1 MASTAATTPQ
11 DGNSPVAGAPL
22 QDEHSPARV
31 GTPPDGD
38 GPVEAGSP
46 RDSTQHASPDP
57 PSKPTSG
64 PAAPV
69 RLPPGPRASAVLQ
82 TLAWALAPTWV
93 MDQCAKRMG
102 EAFTLTFAPS
112 GMKLVMVSDPEA
124 VKTVFTAPPEVA
136 PSGAGSS
143 PIAPIMGP
151 SSVIVLTGPEHMR
164 QRKLLLPPFHGER
177 MREYESTI
185 VEATRR
191 DMASWELGRP
201 MRLQERTRAITL
213 EVIVRAV
220 FGVEA
225 ERMATLTAAI
235 GALLEPVSSPRMVL
249 LTLRRWSLDRPT
261 GAIGEGLDALDAVI
275 YEELA
280 RRRAQAD
287 LAERTDILSL
297 LMQARD
303 EDDQA
308 MTDGEL
314 RDELVTLLL
323 AGHETT
329 ATSVAWAIE
338 RLVRHP
344 AKLARL
350 QAEIDAGSRGTGGE
364 DGARGAAGIARG
376 EDVTDG
382 VRGAGGPGDEYMTA
396 VVNETLRVRPV
407 VPLVARMLTQE
418 LCVGGYTL
426 PAGTRVTP
434 SIYLTNRNPRAY
446 AQPAEFIPERFL
458 GKGPETFSWIPF
470 GGGIRR
476 CIGASFAQ
484 LEMKLMLRTMLSEL
498 EPRLPARGVWRRGEW
513 NRRRAITLV
522 PAAGTRVV
530 WSRRAG

>member
-1 MASTAATTPQ
+1 MASTVAATTP
-11 DGNSPVAGAPL
+11 
-22 QDEHSPARV
+22 R
-31 GTPPDGD
+31 DGD
-38 GPVEAGSP
+38 GSVAPGTP
-46 RDSTQHASPDP
+46 RDRTQHASPSP
-57 PSKPTSG
+57 PQKPTLGS
-64 PAAPV
+64 AAPV
-69 RLPPGPRASAVLQ
+69 RLPPGPRAPAPLQ

-93 MDQCAKRMG
+93 MDQCAKRIG

-136 PSGAGSS
+136 PSAAGSS

-177 MREYESTI
+177 MREYEDTI

-191 DMASWELGRP
+191 DMAGWELGRA
-201 MRLQERTRAITL
+201 MRLQEHTRAITL

-235 GALLEPVSSPRMVL
+235 GALLQPVSSPRMVL
-249 LTLRRWSLDRPT
+249 FTLRRWSLERPT
-261 GAIGEGLDALDAVI
+261 GAIGRGLDALDAVI
-275 YEELA
+275 YEELG
-280 RRRAQAD
+280 RRRAEAD

-303 EDDQA
+303 EDGQA

-350 QAEIDAGSRGTGGE
+350 QAEIDAAVRDEDGTGGAAGVSGA
-364 DGARGAAGIARG
+364 DGAGRS
-376 EDVTDG
+376 
-382 VRGAGGPGDEYMTA
+382 GDEYMTA

-418 LCVGGYTL
+418 LRVGGYTL

-446 AQPAEFIPERFL
+446 AQPAEFMPERFL
-458 GKGPETFSWIPF
+458 GNGPETFSWIPF

-498 EPRLPARGVWRRGEW
+498 EPTLPAGGRMWRRGEW

-522 PAAGTRVV
+522 PSGGTRVV
-530 WSRRAG
+530 WDRRAPAPASM

>member
-1 MASTAATTPQ
+1 
-11 DGNSPVAGAPL
+11 
-22 QDEHSPARV
+22 
-31 GTPPDGD
+31 
-38 GPVEAGSP
+38 
-46 RDSTQHASPDP
+46 
-57 PSKPTSG
+57 
-64 PAAPV
+64 
-69 RLPPGPRASAVLQ
+69 
-82 TLAWALAPTWV
+82 
-93 MDQCAKRMG
+93 MG

-151 SSVIVLTGPEHMR
+151 NSVLVLTGPEHMR

-177 MREYESTI
+177 MREYEDTI
-185 VEATRR
+185 VEATRH
-191 DMASWELGRP
+191 DMAGWELGRP

-235 GALLEPVSSPRMVL
+235 GALLQPVSSPRMVL
-249 LTLRRWSLDRPT
+249 FTLRRWSLDRPT
-261 GAIGEGLDALDAVI
+261 GAIGRGLDALDAVI

-303 EDDQA
+303 EDGQA

-350 QAEIDAGSRGTGGE
+350 QAEIDAAADATRGVDASEGSDGGDGTGV
-364 DGARGAAGIARG
+364 AQ
-376 EDVTDG
+376 
-382 VRGAGGPGDEYMTA
+382 GAGSASDAYLTA

-418 LCVGGYTL
+418 LSVGGYTL

-446 AQPAEFIPERFL
+446 EQPAEFMPERFL
-458 GKGPETFSWIPF
+458 EKGPETFSWIPF

-498 EPRLPARGVWRRGEW
+498 EPRLPPRGVWRRGEW

-530 WSRRAG
+530 WERRRAGAQTNGLM